1 MNVIGKEKWGPKA
14 WHMLHAFSISDD
26 LTLTPLLKKK
36 YYIFYTSFLYVIPC
50 LICKEHYSEILYNIL
65 PLNEEK
71 ITRKYLERWVFNA
84 HNIVNVLLK
93 KKYYTFK
100 KCIKDNK
107 EPRNYEI
114 MVFIKAVYLGF
125 DYENMCLYNFDQI
138 YNFFIN
144 FCVLYPCKKI
154 RTKLKKII
162 NHEDFKSLC
171 TPNELRK
178 WFYENQDLWNLFL
191 VNK

>member
-1 MNVIGKEKWGPKA
+1 
-14 WHMLHAFSISDD
+14 
-26 LTLTPLLKKK
+26 
-36 YYIFYTSFLYVIPC
+36 
-50 LICKEHYSEILYNIL
+50 
-65 PLNEEK
+65 
-71 ITRKYLERWVFNA
+71 
-84 HNIVNVLLK
+84 
-93 KKYYTFK
+93 
-100 KCIKDNK
+100 
-107 EPRNYEI
+107 

-191 VNK
+191 ENK